1 MLRTIPRATL
11 LVLLIAFSPLS
22 VAQNAKPGAQAQS
35 EAHAAPFAG
44 CYELNV
50 GRWWPW
56 GLGEDGASIAPPK
69 HVRLLAERGTKG
81 FEQDGF
87 LIRAV
92 LVSKSESSGQARSAY
107 WQVKSSDEVDLIWTD
122 GFTGIRMKLEKQSDG
137 LSGWAHP
144 ISDVQPLIP
153 RVAHVTARWI
163 PCEGPQS
170 R

>member
-1 MLRTIPRATL
+1 MLRTIPPATL
-11 LVLLIAFSPLS
+11 LVLLIALSPLS
-22 VAQNAKPGAQAQS
+22 LAQNATSGARVQSTAQT
-35 EAHAAPFAG
+35 APFTG

-56 GLGEDGASIAPPK
+56 GFGEDGVSIAPPK

-87 LIRAV
+87 LMRAMPA
-92 LVSKSESSGQARSAY
+92 SKGESSGRARSAY
-107 WQVKSSDEVDLIWTD
+107 WQVKSAEQVDLIWTD

-163 PCEGPQS
+163 PCEGPQ
-170 R
+170 